1 MWTYPS
7 PGDGYGHSSRPFS
20 SLLSPI
26 LFYFKLCTLINARFS
41 RISLKGMIH
50 YFLSRK
56 SYKLR
61 ITTPSMLQPSHF
73 IYTKFTRS
81 RFEMK
86 SFNLYEIFQFF
97 CNLLIYTKSFNLYDI
112 FYFRKILQFIRNL
125 SIFMKSFNLY
135 DIFYFCKILQFIR
148 NLSIF
153 MKSFNLYEIFQFLY
167 KPHYLAND

>member
-41 RISLKGMIH
+41 RISLQGMIH

-56 SYKLR
+56 SHRLR

-81 RFEMK
+81 RFEIK
-86 SFNLYEIFQFF
+86 SFNLYEIFQLFF
-97 CNLLIYTKSFNLYDI
+97 NLLIYTKSFNLYEI
-112 FYFRKILQFIRNL
+112 FQFIRNL
-125 SIFMKSFNLY
+125 SIFMKS
-135 DIFYFCKILQFIR
+135 C
-148 NLSIF
+148 
-153 MKSFNLYEIFQFLY
+153 NLYEIFQFLY